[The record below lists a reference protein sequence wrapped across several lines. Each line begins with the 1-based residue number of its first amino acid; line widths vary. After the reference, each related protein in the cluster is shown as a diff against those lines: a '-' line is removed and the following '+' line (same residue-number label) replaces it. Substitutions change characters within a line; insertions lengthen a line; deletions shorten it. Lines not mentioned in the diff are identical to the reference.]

1 MSLNN
6 KEIVSIFKALSDENR
21 IEILN
26 LLKNEEQCACLLLE
40 KLNLSQSGLS
50 YHMKIL
56 TEAGLVIARPEGKWI
71 NYKIDNENTK
81 ELISILE
88 GIFNK

>member
-1 MSLNN
+1 MTLNN

-21 IEILN
+21 IEILS
-26 LLKNEEQCACLLLE
+26 LLKHEEQCACLLLE
-40 KLNLSQSGLS
+40 KLDLSQSGLS

-56 TEAGLVIARPEGKWI
+56 TEAGLVDARPDGKWI
-71 NYKIDNENTK
+71 NYKINDENAK

-88 GIFNK
+88 EIFK